1 MTLKDASL
9 LFVFKNKLVNGFMT
23 DHFFKLRNNTS
34 ADLIGTLVILQ
45 ETYNLCPFIG
55 RDTDFGCL
63 SSSTLGKAIGMFRT
77 LSPKF
82 TIAKHISTDC

>member
-1 MTLKDASL
+1 MTLKEASL

-23 DHFFKLRNNTS
+23 DHFFLLTKKAS
-34 ADLIGTLVILQ
+34 AGLIGSIVILQ

-63 SSSTLGKAIGMFRT
+63 SSSTLGNAIDLFRT
-77 LSPKF
+77 VYPKF
-82 TIAKHISTDC
+82 TDVPHISTDC